1 MTEGPIDVG
10 PPSSD
15 SSRVQD
21 DVVIGGDVSGRV
33 KRTER
38 PIDIGW
44 PLSPSVKRAA
54 RRFREGEELNSWD
67 LVRQILELHREYGSG
82 LAGKLVQDIGPSQS
96 EARTAEGW
104 LREVAEIFDSDQ
116 LPELHGRL
124 VILGLGR
131 VDPTLAQYPPFA
143 ALVEALQRELTPPI
157 ETLLRKPPPEAASLS
172 AAIVERRSQVLHALR
187 LADRLATEANR
198 EADSVLLLAG
208 LLYMG
213 PFSRSTA
220 AGKVEQALVDAL
232 YPDGM
237 QSESVALAA
246 LIPDILHLG
255 TTYGIR
261 DLLGVA
267 PIGFAP
273 EHADAER
280 YASWLGEAG
289 EPLTTSFGEELQ
301 NLLVGA
307 RQLAAPDRQVRGRH
321 LLGAMLSARIVAPP
335 PVVQQHLSN
344 FDPGLEPLRRLLLDH
359 VRQAPE
365 GEPLDVWQQVLLA
378 DVPPAAGYLT
388 DRVDEEA
395 PDRLGITEEVET
407 IAYVL
412 TSRQVHPPLS
422 LGLFGDWGSGK
433 SFFMDKLRNAVAA
446 IADRYYREEK
456 ATGNTSQWCT
466 RVVQIDF
473 NAWHYSDAN
482 LWACLVAHIYDELDR
497 ELTGRPSDAE
507 LRKQL
512 EGKIEQA
519 EGVVKEAQARR
530 DSAQARV
537 REAAAALQ
545 SARQKREQA
554 EQGVRAL
561 INDVKALLK
570 PEEEDSDKVRDHKA
584 KLQEE
589 LTKAADA
596 LGYPEAAASYD
607 ALVELDA
614 DLKTFSGRLGML
626 SVSLLRTPWTLVVL
640 ALLVLGLPIAVSLLL
655 SAFADQI
662 NVIWQRVAEASTF
675 LIGLSAGLRVWIG
688 RGTALIDTV
697 ESALEEA
704 QEIRKQ
710 RIESSPEVKTAEKE
724 LLEEKSAEKAA
735 EEHLLDAQADLQRLE
750 TQLKELK
757 PERRLLRLIEER
769 ASSAAYSQHLGI
781 ISLIRSDFDRMS
793 HLLVNMSAEK
803 RDLTKELPPIQ
814 RIILYIDDLD
824 RCRPDRVVEVL
835 EAVHLLLA
843 FPLFVVVVGVDPRW
857 LRHSLTA
864 HYPATLAQTGRHVSG
879 DGPAGPSLISTP
891 QDYLEKIFQ
900 IPFALRPVE
909 QSGYLGM
916 IGDLLAPM
924 RAFEPQEPQRRT
936 AAIGEEEQPA
946 EGVEEP
952 PAPEGGQ
959 EGDQQ
964 EAGEE
969 APKEE
974 EVPLP
979 TLPPLT
985 LRELSP
991 QQLTFTSWEEAD
1003 IKRLWPMFRTPRTVK
1018 RFVNIYRLLRAG
1030 LAGDAEV
1037 RRFEGTES
1045 EPGEYQVALLLLAVM
1060 TSFPNQSSRFLYR
1073 LDTWLKSEEV
1083 IKSPEDASLQ
1093 WADLL
1098 RALRDTGSENGQ
1110 PPEAAGDEGAE
1121 AEASQPPGSL
1131 EDNEPPEDQDPA
1143 WEGLIA
1149 CLDQITRNDF
1159 QRPFSRA
1166 SAERWA
1172 RRVAR
1177 YSFSIHP
1184 NQAL

>member
-1 MTEGPIDVG
+1 
-10 PPSSD
+10 
-15 SSRVQD
+15 
-21 DVVIGGDVSGRV
+21 
-33 KRTER
+33 
-38 PIDIGW
+38 
-44 PLSPSVKRAA
+44 
-54 RRFREGEELNSWD
+54 
-67 LVRQILELHREYGSG
+67 
-82 LAGKLVQDIGPSQS
+82 
-96 EARTAEGW
+96 
-104 LREVAEIFDSDQ
+104 
-116 LPELHGRL
+116 
-124 VILGLGR
+124 
-131 VDPTLAQYPPFA
+131 
-143 ALVEALQRELTPPI
+143 
-157 ETLLRKPPPEAASLS
+157 
-172 AAIVERRSQVLHALR
+172 
-187 LADRLATEANR
+187 
-198 EADSVLLLAG
+198 
-208 LLYMG
+208 
-213 PFSRSTA
+213 
-220 AGKVEQALVDAL
+220 
-232 YPDGM
+232 
-237 QSESVALAA
+237 
-246 LIPDILHLG
+246 
-255 TTYGIR
+255 
-261 DLLGVA
+261 
-267 PIGFAP
+267 
-273 EHADAER
+273 
-280 YASWLGEAG
+280 
-289 EPLTTSFGEELQ
+289 
-301 NLLVGA
+301 
-307 RQLAAPDRQVRGRH
+307 
-321 LLGAMLSARIVAPP
+321 
-335 PVVQQHLSN
+335 
-344 FDPGLEPLRRLLLDH
+344 
-359 VRQAPE
+359 
-365 GEPLDVWQQVLLA
+365 
-378 DVPPAAGYLT
+378 
-388 DRVDEEA
+388 
-395 PDRLGITEEVET
+395 
-407 IAYVL
+407 
-412 TSRQVHPPLS
+412 
-422 LGLFGDWGSGK
+422 
-433 SFFMDKLRNAVAA
+433 
-446 IADRYYREEK
+446 
-456 ATGNTSQWCT
+456 
-466 RVVQIDF
+466 
-473 NAWHYSDAN
+473 
-482 LWACLVAHIYDELDR
+482 
-497 ELTGRPSDAE
+497 
-507 LRKQL
+507 
-512 EGKIEQA
+512 
-519 EGVVKEAQARR
+519 
-530 DSAQARV
+530 
-537 REAAAALQ
+537 
-545 SARQKREQA
+545 
-554 EQGVRAL
+554 
-561 INDVKALLK
+561 
-570 PEEEDSDKVRDHKA
+570 
-584 KLQEE
+584 
-589 LTKAADA
+589 
-596 LGYPEAAASYD
+596 
-607 ALVELDA
+607 
-614 DLKTFSGRLGML
+614 
-626 SVSLLRTPWTLVVL
+626 
-640 ALLVLGLPIAVSLLL
+640 
-655 SAFADQI
+655 
-662 NVIWQRVAEASTF
+662 
-675 LIGLSAGLRVWIG
+675 
-688 RGTALIDTV
+688 
-697 ESALEEA
+697 
-704 QEIRKQ
+704 
-710 RIESSPEVKTAEKE
+710 
-724 LLEEKSAEKAA
+724 
-735 EEHLLDAQADLQRLE
+735 LQRLE

-1073 LDTWLKSEEV
+1073 LDTRLKSEEV

-1098 RALRDTGSENGQ
+1098 RALCDTGSENGQ